1 MFTNKKYIIPLF
13 ALSLVVFYIYISTD
27 ISPFFEKYIL
37 SDMSKNAVVLPK
49 YSKKK
54 NYIDII
60 DKDKKNLKGQ
70 IIFHET
76 YDKLTLHDK
85 LIEELNSL
93 LVPVISKLNKKLGT
107 TFNTHHIDYRKVEK
121 KQDKEQN
128 TLYVVIVTLF
138 TRDAPQTEL
147 VFELFKGAN
156 DSVSI
161 NNIIDQKSVYKFTF
175 EDTYNHHNIFMDP
188 KTNLP
193 IVPQKGSCSSGYP
206 GQKDNNTVEH
216 FGSRTGDFTGDTFK
230 PTKNENIKKISTYY
244 NLTTRLT
251 YPAIEKNLFDR
262 TRTSLDTTPGMSDT
276 KLAHSKLSFKV
287 NQLGIQDTA
296 YHRNS
301 WFVDEDKKKNIT
313 QVFPE
318 NKVQDDWDDTG
329 TNITESGNG
338 DGGSDYANE
347 KREKVPR
354 HHPAI
359 FSYFGNNSFKNTI
372 DSTNM
377 FSLLNKG
384 AENHT
389 PM

>member
-1 MFTNKKYIIPLF
+1 MPTNHNYIILLF
-13 ALSLVVFYIYISTD
+13 AFSLVIFYIYISSD
-27 ISPFFEKYIL
+27 IIPFFEKYIL
-37 SDMSKNAVVLPK
+37 TDIPNSTAVLPK
-49 YSKKK
+49 YSKKL

-60 DKDKKNLKGQ
+60 DKEKKNLKGQ
-70 IIFHET
+70 IVFHET
-76 YDKLTLHDK
+76 YNKLTLHDD
-85 LIEELNSL
+85 LIYELNSL
-93 LVPVISKLNKKLGT
+93 LVPVISKLNKQLGT
-107 TFNTHHIDYRKVEK
+107 TFNTDYIDYSKVEK

-128 TLYVVIVTLF
+128 TLYIIIVTLF

-156 DSVSI
+156 NSVSI

-193 IVPQKGSCSSGYP
+193 IVPQKGSCSSSYP
-206 GQKDNNTVEH
+206 DQTDNSAVEH

-230 PTKNENIKKISTYY
+230 PTENANIKKISKYY

-262 TRTSLDTTPGMSDT
+262 TSTSLDTMPGTNDT
-276 KLAHSKLSFKV
+276 QLAHSKVSFKV
-287 NQLGIQDTA
+287 NQFGIQDTA

-318 NKVQDDWDDTG
+318 NKVQDGWDDTG
-329 TNITESGNG
+329 TNISTSGSG

-359 FSYFGNNSFKNTI
+359 FSYFGNNNFKNTI
-372 DSTNM
+372 DKTNM

-384 AENHT
+384 GENHT